1 MLTFLMPFPLF
12 FDRLKPKIADMVL
25 KKIAWQTMP
34 LYELQ
39 RLAKH
44 FKVALDIKR
53 ENKTPN

>member
-1 MLTFLMPFPLF
+1 MPFPLF
-12 FDRLKPKIADMVL
+12 FDRLKPEVADMVH

-39 RLAKH
+39 HLAKH
-44 FKVALDIKR
+44 FKVALDIKQ